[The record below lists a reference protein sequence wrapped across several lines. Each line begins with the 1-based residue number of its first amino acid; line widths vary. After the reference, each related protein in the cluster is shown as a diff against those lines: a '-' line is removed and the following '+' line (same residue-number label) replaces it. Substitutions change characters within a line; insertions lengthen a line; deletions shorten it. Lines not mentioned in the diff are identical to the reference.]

1 MNDPINLVKAQ
12 DKENFRRERKIFIFR
27 IISLVFISFVGLV
40 SIILFILYLR
50 ISPEAIRREQS
61 QVVQSIA
68 FQKNKLAKLNLL
80 NDRLR
85 GINQVLRER
94 KNYTTILNSILSEIP
109 QEARAQVL
117 SINKS
122 SVSLTV
128 TSSSLLPLN
137 KFLNNILELSEN
149 KKYIRE
155 MVIESLT
162 IDSRTGSYSLS
173 IKAKVI

>member
-12 DKENFRRERKIFIFR
+12 DKENLRRERKIFLLR
-27 IISLVFISFVGLV
+27 TISLIFISFVGLV
-40 SIILFILYLR
+40 SIVLFILYLR

-68 FQKNKLAKLNLL
+68 LQKNKLAKLNLL

-85 GINQVLRER
+85 GINQVLKER
-94 KNYTTILNSILSEIP
+94 KDYTTTLNSILSQIP

-122 SVSLTV
+122 NVSLTV
-128 TSSSLLPLN
+128 TSASLLPLN

-162 IDSRTGSYSLS
+162 IDSKTGSYSLS

>member
-12 DKENFRRERKIFIFR
+12 DKENFRRARKIFILR

-50 ISPEAIRREQS
+50 ISPEAIRKEQS

-94 KNYTTILNSILSEIP
+94 KNYTTTLNSILSEIP

-122 SVSLTV
+122 NVSLTV

-137 KFLNNILELSEN
+137 KFLNNILELSEK

-162 IDSRTGSYSLS
+162 IDSKTGSYSLS